1 MKKNLTKRLFA
12 ALMCATMVLP
22 LASCGEK
29 NNDGEI
35 VTLKWYVPGNAQSDL
50 DSVLAEVNKITEKEI
65 GAKVDLQFIDQA
77 SFTQRISMLMAS
89 GEEFDL
95 TLTGY
100 VNPFQTAWENGGLMD
115 ITEYV
120 EKDKDLKKL
129 LPDLAWEAASFDGE
143 IYAVPNEQIWANCQS
158 ICLREDLVKKY
169 NFDVE
174 KLKSYVGDDD
184 KFWGYMAEGYWEK
197 VKEQDPD
204 LIPFK
209 SDGNTTYE
217 YQDYDTFPGY
227 AAYDIRT
234 GKVVDLSQTDFQLK
248 YFKRMNNWFKN
259 GYMRKDI
266 LTVTDTNSDWNAGRY
281 ASGDSVYKP
290 GVEIQQKQLTGRD
303 WIIIPFTRTS
313 ITRGAIQATMTAV
326 SATSKNPDKAIE
338 LIKLVNTNEDLYRL
352 ICHGIEGKHYE
363 KLEDGTIRLIADS
376 GYDPQGDWKF
386 GNQYNAYVQEGQP
399 LDVWEQT
406 KKMNDEATPSPLIGF
421 SYDKNDILTE
431 TTEIDTVG
439 KKYHYSTMTDVDKD
453 YAAWASDIKKAGS
466 EKVRQYFEEK
476 INEYLASK

>member
-1 MKKNLTKRLFA
+1 MKKNLSKRLFA

-29 NNDGEI
+29 NNDGEV

-50 DSVLAEVNKITEKEI
+50 DIVLAEVNKITEKEI

-77 SFTQRISMLMAS
+77 SFTQRMSMMMAS

-95 TLTGY
+95 MLTGY
-100 VNPFQTAWENGGLMD
+100 VNPFQTAWETGGLLD

-129 LPDLAWEAASFDGE
+129 LPDFAWEAASFNGE
-143 IYAVPNEQIWANCQS
+143 IYAVPNEQVWANCQS
-158 ICLREDLVKKY
+158 IGLRTDLIKKY

-174 KLKSYVGDDD
+174 KLKTYVGDDD
-184 KFWGYMAEGYWEK
+184 KFWGYVAEGYWDK

-204 LIPFK
+204 LIPFFM
-209 SDGNTTYE
+209 SGNTTYE
-217 YQDYDTFPGY
+217 AHDYEELAGGC
-227 AAYDIRT
+227 AYDLRT
-234 GKVVDLSQTDFQLK
+234 KKVVCRDTSDFK
-248 YFKRMNNWFKN
+248 KKEFTRHNNWFKK
-259 GYMRKDI
+259 GYIRKDV
-266 LTVTDTNSDWNAGRY
+266 LTSTDEMSDWNAGRY
-281 ASGDSVYKP
+281 ASAVNVYKP
-290 GVEIQQKQLTGRD
+290 GAEAQYNRNTGLD
-303 WIIIPFTRTS
+303 WLCVPYTRTS
-313 ITRGAIQATMTAV
+313 ITRSAVQATMTAV
-326 SATSKNPDKAIE
+326 SATSKNPEKALE
-338 LIKLVNTNEDLYRL
+338 LIKLVNTNKDLFRL
-352 ICHGIEGKHYE
+352 IAHGIEGKHYE
-363 KLEDGTIRLIADS
+363 ILDNGLIRINTDG
-376 GYDPQGDWKF
+376 GYNPQGDWKF
-386 GNQYNAYVQEGQP
+386 GCQYNAYPAEGQP
-399 LDVWEQT
+399 VDVWEQT
-406 KKMNDEATPSPLIGF
+406 KKMNEEAAPSPLIGF

-431 TTEIDTVG
+431 TTEIDTVR